1 MKFFL
6 ILCFCLIIFILP
18 CSLSAQTP
26 DSTYLLKVITITGYR
41 LMNGIGRM
49 NDYSG
54 RIIYSGMKNEVLEI
68 DSLDANKAVNNTRQ
82 IIGRI
87 PGVNITETESG
98 GFTANGISFRGLNP
112 YQSIETNTR
121 QNGYNISADVYGY
134 NEAYYLPPMEA
145 VKSITFLRDGAGLA
159 YGPQLSG
166 AVNYELKDGAPS
178 PLK

>member
-1 MKFFL
+1 MKVFF
-6 ILCFCLIIFILP
+6 ISCFYLTVFIFSG
-18 CSLSAQTP
+18 SLFAQTR
-26 DSTYLLKVITITGYR
+26 DSTYLLKEITVTGYR

-49 NDYSG
+49 NDYTNQ
-54 RIIYSGMKNEVLEI
+54 IIYAGMKNEVLEI
-68 DSLDANKAVNNTRQ
+68 DSLDANKAINNTRQ

-145 VKSITFLRDGAGLA
+145 VKSISFLRDGAALA
-159 YGPQLSG
+159 FGPQLG
-166 AVNYELKDGAPS
+166 GTVNYISERWRCKAS
-178 PLK
+178 